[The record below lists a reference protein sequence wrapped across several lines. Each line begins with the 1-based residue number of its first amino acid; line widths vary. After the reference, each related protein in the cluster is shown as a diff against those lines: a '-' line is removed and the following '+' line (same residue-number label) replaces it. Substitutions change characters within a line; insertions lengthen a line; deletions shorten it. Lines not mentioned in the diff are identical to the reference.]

1 MEKVKNKVG
10 GNMNPKLEKCIL
22 MMLILLFGILNIG
35 VAITTT
41 TLMLDFN
48 KLVKEQLIEIV
59 IIILIASFIN
69 YALLSLYKD
78 GGE

>member
-1 MEKVKNKVG
+1 
-10 GNMNPKLEKCIL
+10 MNPKLEKCIL
-22 MMLILLFGILNIG
+22 IMLILLFGILNIG

-78 GGE
+78 E